1 MDWASWL
8 AIQSLI
14 YSFFHQIFTK
24 LIQGPRNYET
34 PSKAKSH
41 IVLGTFVVIFTKL
54 ILKSTKFRIELLL
67 KETEM
72 GWAKNIQAVPK
83 VWGCCS
89 RSRMNG
95 RSSGICSIIMFITY
109 IHSTYVLLMYQIF
122 ILKRTN
128 SCLVWSLNYFSYLAL

>member
-1 MDWASWL
+1 MDWTSWL

-14 YSFFHQIFTK
+14 YSFFQQIFTK
-24 LIQGPRNYET
+24 LMQGPRNYET

-41 IVLGTFVVIFTKL
+41 IVLGTFVIIFTKL
-54 ILKSTKFRIELLL
+54 ILKPTKFRIELLL
-67 KETEM
+67 KETET

-83 VWGCCS
+83 IWGCCW

-95 RSSGICSIIMFITY
+95 KSSGVCSIIMFIIY
-109 IHSTYVLLMYQIF
+109 IHSNYVLFMYQTF

-128 SCLVWSLNYFSYLAL
+128 FCLVWSLNYFSYLAL